1 MAGFIGNTPSETYV
15 SLETQNFTV
24 TATASYTLSNA
35 VTNENEIALFINNV
49 RQQPGSSYAYTAS
62 GTTLTLSS
70 ATAGTDTMYC
80 VYLGKSVG
88 TINPPDGSVGTAK
101 IEDSAVTNDKL
112 AGSIANDKLAGSIA
126 NSKLA
131 TDPTNASNIASGT
144 LASARLDTGTTAN
157 KILQLD
163 GSAKI
168 PAVDGSQLTNLPG
181 GGTRV
186 FIKQIVANDDAS
198 IEFIDGT
205 ASVVFDNTYKLY
217 EIDFFNMVNATTN
230 TSIHG
235 RLYQVSGDRPITGS
249 SYTGGEEHSYT
260 GSGTGFSDATNQ
272 STMNLGWI
280 RYFGGSSSSSLYG
293 HSGQIQ
299 IFNPSQTGKYCH
311 VTSSIIG
318 HHSGGSFH
326 RIRSYWYTSD
336 ATPDTNMDGIQIY
349 MSSGNITSGI
359 FNLYG
364 IKDS

>member
-1 MAGFIGNTPSETYV
+1 MSYIGAEPAEKYV

-24 TATASYTLSNA
+24 SATTSYTLANS

-112 AGSIANDKLAGSIA
+112 AGSIAN
-126 NSKLA
+126 SKLA

-186 FIKQIVANDDAS
+186 FLKQIVANDDAS

-249 SYTGGEEHSYT
+249 SYSGGEEHSYT
-260 GSGTGFSDATNQ
+260 VGSGSTGFNVANNNS
-272 STMNLGWI
+272 SMNFGWI

-299 IFNPSQTGKYCH
+299 IFNPSKTGKYCH

-349 MSSGNITSGI
+349 MSSGNITSGT

>member
-1 MAGFIGNTPSETYV
+1 
-15 SLETQNFTV
+15 
-24 TATASYTLSNA
+24 
-35 VTNENEIALFINNV
+35 
-49 RQQPGSSYAYTAS
+49 QQPGSSYAYTAS

-101 IEDSAVTNDKL
+101 IEDSAVT
-112 AGSIANDKLAGSIA
+112 NDKLAGSIA

-186 FIKQIVANDDAS
+186 FLKQIVANDDAS

-235 RLYQVSGDRPITGS
+235 RLYQVSG
-249 SYTGGEEHSYT
+249 
-260 GSGTGFSDATNQ
+260 
-272 STMNLGWI
+272 
-280 RYFGGSSSSSLYG
+280 
-293 HSGQIQ
+293 
-299 IFNPSQTGKYCH
+299 
-311 VTSSIIG
+311 
-318 HHSGGSFH
+318 
-326 RIRSYWYTSD
+326 
-336 ATPDTNMDGIQIY
+336 
-349 MSSGNITSGI
+349 
-359 FNLYG
+359 
-364 IKDS
+364 